1 MQFRH
6 YILVFEVTTSSVFAV
21 YIVCLNK
28 IQYFLTPTSGDDIL
42 MSLN

>member
-1 MQFRH
+1 MG
-6 YILVFEVTTSSVFAV
+6 EVNNHSVFAV

-42 MSLN
+42 MFLN